1 LRSACPAVYNGVVL
15 GARRPGVVL
24 ATLVAVLAFAPGA
37 ALAQVRPS
45 SGGGE
50 CDQLVD
56 PYAQTVA
63 ADTPL
68 VYYALD
74 ESSGT
79 TICDYA
85 GNDSGSYASS
95 GVTYG
100 VAGPLA
106 GDPTQTAVSA
116 AGGTPGGN
124 PVGTVPAQ
132 TGLSG
137 NHSFTL
143 EGWFDGTSAAPD
155 QVLVALNGG
164 STDGLTI
171 WPTHCHSG
179 SDVYIGLDE
188 HGTDNCWD
196 AQSSSGIDVLDG
208 HWHYLA
214 VTYDAASGQVDA
226 YVDGHDLGSQPLN
239 PSATIAFSDPAVLLG
254 GWTDTTVN
262 QPFSGAM
269 AQVAIYGSALSAGA
283 ISGHYA
289 AASAAPVL
297 TAPRDLTDSDVA
309 PIQTTNH
316 GTYSWKV
323 GGAAGSP
330 LQFYPVTSPPQAVAS
345 VAAKTSST
353 IADPEVTLAP
363 ELALGL
369 SAGEDELTGATV
381 TIPDPVGLD
390 TLTFTAPS
398 PITGSYSQT
407 GSTAVL
413 TLSGLASVEDYQSAL
428 QSVAYH
434 YAWSTTDPGV
444 YVDGFEGDQTLT
456 VGWQVSDG
464 SSVSATS
471 NTQLQ
476 ILMPNL
482 LTTDTGSISGGSAP
496 CDAAPATLVAGP
508 HVCLPASLTV
518 GGSASQVAYDDL
530 QSLGNIID
538 QGPIVIAVDPATT
551 NNACSVS
558 QSQSVIDG
566 VATIR
571 ALAAGQ
577 CVIDESQ
584 DISTGVSGASPTTQ
598 FAPALDQLEFSVLA
612 GPQSVAFDSTSPGKA
627 NAGASYS
634 VSAHSSSGSAVSFAI
649 DARSQAGSCTLG
661 GPAASVVSFTGPG
674 SCVIDANV
682 AASANY
688 TAAQAQQTVVVSGIS
703 VHAIGLIRATGT
715 TVGFSLPCAGGAGA
729 SCTGTVSLVAG
740 EQLNGSKPTGV
751 IASAGAVSH
760 RRRTVAVTLGR
771 EHYVIAGGQ
780 HKTITIRLNA
790 LARRLLRT
798 FHRLPSKL
806 DDTPTG
812 AAHTT
817 VLRTLTIK
825 PAKRKRKK

>member
-1 LRSACPAVYNGVVL
+1 V
-15 GARRPGVVL
+15 
-24 ATLVAVLAFAPGA
+24 ATLVAALAFAPGA
-37 ALAQVRPS
+37 AIAHVRPP
-45 SGGGE
+45 SGAGE

-63 ADTPL
+63 ADSPL

-100 VAGPLA
+100 LAGPLA

-116 AGGTPGGN
+116 AGATPGGN
-124 PVGTVPAQ
+124 PVGTVSAQ

-143 EGWFDGTSAAPD
+143 EGWFQGTSAAPD

-188 HGTDNCWD
+188 HGSDNCWD
-196 AQSSSGIDVLDG
+196 AQSSAGIDVLDG
-208 HWHYLA
+208 NWHYLA
-214 VTYDAASGQVDA
+214 VTYDAGSGEVDA
-226 YVDGHDLGSQPLN
+226 YVDGHDLGAQPIN
-239 PSATIAFSDPAVLLG
+239 PSATIAFSNPAVLLG

-269 AQVAIYGSALSAGA
+269 AQVAIYGTALSAGA
-283 ISGHYA
+283 ISDHYA
-289 AASAAPVL
+289 AASATPVL
-297 TAPRDLTDSDVA
+297 TAPRALTDEDVA

-345 VAAKTSST
+345 VGAKASST
-353 IADPEVTLAP
+353 IADPEVTIAP
-363 ELALGL
+363 ELALRL

-381 TIPDPVGLD
+381 TIPDPLGLD

-398 PITGSYSQT
+398 AIIGSYSQSSGNGT
-407 GSTAVL
+407 L

-428 QSVAYH
+428 RSVAYH
-434 YAWSTTDPGV
+434 YAWSTSDPGV
-444 YVDGFEGDQTLT
+444 YVDDFAGDQTLT

-471 NTQLQ
+471 STQLQ

-482 LTTDTGSISGGSAP
+482 LTTDTGPITGGTASCDTAP
-496 CDAAPATLVAGP
+496 DTLVAGP
-508 HVCLPASLTV
+508 HECLPASLTV
-518 GGSASQVAYDDL
+518 GGSAQQVAYDDL
-530 QSLGNIID
+530 QSLGKIID

-558 QSQSVIDG
+558 QSQNVTDG
-566 VATIR
+566 IATIR
-571 ALAAGQ
+571 ALAAGM

-584 DISTGVSGASPTTQ
+584 DISTGVSAASPTTQ
-598 FAPALDQLEFSVLA
+598 FAPALDQLEFPVLA
-612 GPQSVAFDSTSPGKA
+612 GPQTVVFDSTNPGKA
-627 NAGASYS
+627 NAGATYS
-634 VSAHSSSGSAVSFAI
+634 VSAHSSSGSAVSFVI
-649 DARSQAGSCTLG
+649 DSTSHAGSCVLG
-661 GPAASVVSFTGPG
+661 GPGANVVSFTGPG
-674 SCVIDANV
+674 NCVIDANV

-688 TAAQAQQTVVVSGIS
+688 TAAQVQQTVVVSGLL
-703 VHAIGLIRATGT
+703 VHGIGAIRSTGT
-715 TVGFSLPCAGGAGA
+715 SVSFSLPCAGGATA

-751 IASAGAVSH
+751 IASAGAASH
-760 RRRTVAVTLGR
+760 RRHTVAITLGR
-771 EHYVIAGGQ
+771 DHYVIAGGH
-780 HKTITIRLNA
+780 HKTITIKLNA
-790 LARRLLRT
+790 LARKLLRT
-798 FHRLPSKL
+798 FHKLPSKL
-806 DDTPTG
+806 DDEPTG

-825 PAKRKRKK
+825 PAKAKRKK

>member
-1 LRSACPAVYNGVVL
+1 MAH
-15 GARRPGVVL
+15 
-24 ATLVAVLAFAPGA
+24 
-37 ALAQVRPS
+37 VRPV

-56 PYAQTVA
+56 PYAQTLA
-63 ADTPL
+63 ADSPL

-85 GNDSGSYASS
+85 GTDSGSYASS

-116 AGGTPGGN
+116 AGATPGGN
-124 PVGTVPAQ
+124 PVGTVSAQ

-143 EGWFDGTSAAPD
+143 EGWFQGSSAAPD

-164 STDGLTI
+164 STDGLAI

-196 AQSSSGIDVLDG
+196 AQSSAGIDVLDG
-208 HWHYLA
+208 SWHYLA
-214 VTYDAASGQVDA
+214 VTYDAGSGAVDA
-226 YVDGHDLGSQPLN
+226 YVDGHDLGSQPIN
-239 PSATIAFSDPAVLLG
+239 PSATIAFSNPAVLLG

-269 AQVAIYGSALSAGA
+269 AQVAIYGSALSAAA
-283 ISGHYA
+283 ISDHYA
-289 AASAAPVL
+289 AASVTPVL
-297 TAPRDLTDSDVA
+297 TAPSHLTDEDVA
-309 PIQTTNH
+309 PIQTTDH

-330 LQFYPVTSPPQAVAS
+330 LQFYPVTSAPQAVGS
-345 VAAKTSST
+345 VGAKASST

-363 ELALGL
+363 ELALRL

-381 TIPDPVGLD
+381 TIPDPLGLD

-398 PITGSYSQT
+398 PIIGSYTQSGAT
-407 GSTAVL
+407 GTL

-434 YAWSTTDPGV
+434 YAWSSTDPGV
-444 YVDGFEGDQTLT
+444 YVDDFQGDQTLT
-456 VGWQVSDG
+456 VGWQVNDG

-482 LTTDTGSISGGSAP
+482 LTTDTGPVSGGSAP
-496 CDAAPATLVAGP
+496 CDAAPATLVVEP
-508 HVCLPASLTV
+508 HVCMPASLTV
-518 GGSASQVAYDDL
+518 GGSAQQVAYDDL
-530 QSLGNIID
+530 QSLGKIVD
-538 QGPIVIAVDPATT
+538 QGPIVIALDPATT

-571 ALAAGQ
+571 ALAAGK

-584 DISTGVSGASPTTQ
+584 DISTGVSAAGPTTQ
-598 FAPALDQLEFSVLA
+598 FAPALDQLEFPVLV
-612 GPQSVAFDSTSPGKA
+612 GSQTVAFDSTSPGKA
-627 NAGASYS
+627 NAGATYK
-634 VSAHSSSGSAVSFAI
+634 VSAHSSSGGAVSFAI
-649 DARSQAGSCTLG
+649 DSTSQAGACTLG
-661 GPAASVVSFTGPG
+661 GAAANVVSFNGPG
-674 SCVIDANV
+674 NCVIDASV

-688 TAAQAQQTVVVSGIS
+688 TAAQAQQTVVVSGLS
-703 VHAIGLIRATGT
+703 VHGIGLIRSTGT
-715 TVGFSLPCAGGAGA
+715 TVGFSLPCAGSAGA

-751 IASAGAVSH
+751 IASAGAASH
-760 RRRTVAVTLGR
+760 RRHTVVVTLGS

-780 HKTITIRLNA
+780 HKTITIKLNA
-790 LARRLLRT
+790 LARKLLRR
-798 FHRLPSKL
+798 FHKLPSKL
-806 DDTPTG
+806 DDKPTG
-812 AAHTT
+812 ATHTT

-825 PAKRKRKK
+825 PAKPKHKR